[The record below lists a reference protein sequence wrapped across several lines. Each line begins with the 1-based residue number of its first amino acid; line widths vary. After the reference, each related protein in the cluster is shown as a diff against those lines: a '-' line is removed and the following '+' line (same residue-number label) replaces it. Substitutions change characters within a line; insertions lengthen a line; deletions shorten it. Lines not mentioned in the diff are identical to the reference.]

1 MVSSGFL
8 VGLVLLLATPG
19 PTNTLLALAG
29 ATSRPRD
36 APALLLA
43 ELGAYLVA
51 VVVLGVL
58 VRLLGTGIEGLR
70 PWMQVGAAIYLFWV
84 AGRMWRWRP
93 DLSGIDRVR
102 PYHVATTTLLNPK
115 TLIIAFVLMPQG
127 WSTEGAVA
135 AAHLLA
141 MSALIPVAGAA
152 WFVGG
157 RTLAAAAGAGRRR
170 LIPRAS
176 ALLLGLFA
184 MALAGRALAGW

>member
-8 VGLVLLLATPG
+8 IGLALLLATPG

-29 ATSRPRD
+29 ATAQPRA
-36 APALLLA
+36 APLLLLA

-51 VVVLGVL
+51 VVVLGAL
-58 VRLLGTGIEGLR
+58 VALLGSGMDGLR
-70 PWMQVGAAIYLFWV
+70 PWLQAGAALYLFWV
-84 AGRMWRWRP
+84 AGRMWRSRP
-93 DLSGIDRVR
+93 DLAGVGT
-102 PYHVATTTLLNPK
+102 VAAGQVVATTLLNPK
-115 TLIIAFVLMPQG
+115 TLIIAFVLMPPG

-141 MSALIPVAGAA
+141 MSVLIPVLGTV
-152 WFVGG
+152 WFIGG
-157 RTLAAAAGAGRRR
+157 RALAAAAGAGRRR

-184 MALAGRALAGW
+184 MVLAGRALAGG